1 MAMPRQLRLLDDR
14 LPTVLDGNPY
24 PLVVR
29 ESRRARRL
37 FLQLVPP
44 HTLELVVPV
53 GTRPKMV
60 EAFVREHAD
69 WIARARSQVETRYA
83 GDRALLPSSI
93 TLGAIGKRINVRYR
107 RAKGD
112 RARSRVTEL
121 GLELYTL
128 REDHLDGRLLLR
140 RWLLDEAR
148 AHLKPWLLREAER
161 VGRAPRKV
169 QVRLQRT
176 RWGSCSGQG
185 NISLNA
191 SALFLEAPV
200 VRYLMVHELCHLYSL
215 NHSRRFWRL
224 VEQFEPTWRALD
236 RRLAN
241 AWTEIPLW
249 VAAS

>member
-1 MAMPRQLRLLDDR
+1 MPRQLRLLDDR
-14 LPTVLDGNPY
+14 LPTVLEPDRD

-53 GTRPKMV
+53 GTRPKIV
-60 EAFVREHAD
+60 EAFVREHSE
-69 WIARARSQVETRYA
+69 WITRARTQVEARYS
-83 GDRALLPSSI
+83 GDRALLPARVS
-93 TLGAIGKRINVRYR
+93 LPAVGKTIEVRYR
-107 RAKGD
+107 RAAAH
-112 RARSRVTEL
+112 RPHSRTMDGV
-121 GLELYTL
+121 LELQTI

-140 RWLLDEAR
+140 RWLLEEAR
-148 AHLKPWLLREAER
+148 VHLKPWLLREAKV

-176 RWGSCSGQG
+176 RWGSCSGHG

-200 VRYLMVHELCHLYSL
+200 VRYLMIHELCHLYSL

-224 VEQFEPTWRALD
+224 VERYEPDWRVLD

-249 VAAS
+249 VAAG

>member
-1 MAMPRQLRLLDDR
+1 M
-14 LPTVLDGNPY
+14 VI
-24 PLVVR
+24 R

-53 GTRPKMV
+53 GTRPKAV
-60 EAFVREHAD
+60 EAFVLEHSE
-69 WIARARSQVETRYA
+69 WIARARSQVETRYS
-83 GDRALLPSSI
+83 GDRALLPSSVSLPAVGR
-93 TLGAIGKRINVRYR
+93 TVQVRYR
-107 RAKGD
+107 HVAD
-112 RARSRVTEL
+112 ATPRSRLTAR
-121 GLELYTL
+121 GLELHTA
-128 REDHLDGRLLLR
+128 REDHLDARVLLR

-148 AHLKPWLLREAER
+148 THLKPWLLREAR
-161 VGRAPRKV
+161 VVGRSPSKV

-200 VRYLMVHELCHLYSL
+200 VRYLLIHELCHLYSL
-215 NHSRRFWRL
+215 NHSRRFWRY
-224 VEQFEPTWRALD
+224 VEQFEPDWRALD

-249 VAAS
+249 ASAG

>member
-1 MAMPRQLRLLDDR
+1 MPRQLRLLDDR
-14 LPTVLDGNPY
+14 LPTIFEADRD

-69 WIARARSQVETRYA
+69 WISRARTQVETRYA
-83 GDRALLPSSI
+83 GDRALLPASI
-93 TLGAIGKRINVRYR
+93 TLPAVGKRVSVHYR
-107 RAKGD
+107 RAVGG
-112 RARSRVTEL
+112 RARSRVTGA
-121 GLELYTL
+121 GLELHTL
-128 REDHLDGRLLLR
+128 RKDHLDGRPLLR

-148 AHLKPWLLREAER
+148 THLKPWLLREADR
-161 VGRAPRKV
+161 VGRSPRKV

-176 RWGSCSGQG
+176 RWGSCSSSG

-191 SALFLEAPV
+191 SALFLSAPV
-200 VRYLMVHELCHLYSL
+200 VRYLMIHELCHLYSL
-215 NHSRRFWRL
+215 NHSRRFWKL
-224 VEQFEPTWRALD
+224 VEEFEPSWRALD
-236 RRLAN
+236 RQLAN

-249 VAAS
+249 VAAG

>member
-1 MAMPRQLRLLDDR
+1 MPRQLRLLEDR
-14 LPTVLDGNPY
+14 PPTLLEAARS
-24 PLVVR
+24 PLIVR

-44 HTLELVVPV
+44 HTLELVVPI
-53 GTRPKMV
+53 GTRPKTV
-60 EAFVREHAD
+60 EAFVAEHAE

-83 GDRALLPSSI
+83 GDRALLPASI
-93 TLGAIGKRINVRYR
+93 ALPAIGKKVEVKYR
-107 RAKGD
+107 HVAGERP
-112 RARSRVTEL
+112 RCRTTAR
-121 GLELYTL
+121 GLELHTA

-148 AHLKPWLLREAER
+148 GHLKPWLLREAQT
-161 VGRAPRKV
+161 VGRSPRKV

-176 RWGSCSGQG
+176 RWGSCSGHG

-215 NHSRRFWRL
+215 NHSRRFWRH
-224 VEQFEPTWRALD
+224 VEAFEPEWQALD

-249 VAAS
+249 VAAG